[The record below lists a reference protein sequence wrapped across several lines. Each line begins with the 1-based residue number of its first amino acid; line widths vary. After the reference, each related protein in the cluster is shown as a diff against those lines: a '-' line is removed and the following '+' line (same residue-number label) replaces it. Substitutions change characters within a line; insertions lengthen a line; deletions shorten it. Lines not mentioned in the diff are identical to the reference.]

1 MAIQLQRSERDLQ
14 RIVDAVRQLV
24 EGRHNAG
31 GTVTLTAAATSTTV
45 SHVNCSVDSYVQ
57 VFGGA
62 QTANAAAAVAT
73 SFISD
78 VFQGGFTIT
87 HANNGQT
94 DRTFFY
100 TVTGG

>member
-1 MAIQLQRSERDLQ
+1 MAIQLQRSERDPQ
-14 RIVDAVRQLV
+14 RIVDAIRQLV

-31 GTVTLTAAATSTTV
+31 GTVTLLHGATTTTV
-45 SHVNCSVDSYVQ
+45 SHQNCSVDSYVQ

-73 SFISD
+73 SYISN
-78 VFQGGFTIT
+78 VFQGGFTIV
-87 HANNGQT
+87 HLNNAQT
-94 DRTFFY
+94 DRKFYY

>member
-31 GTVTLTAAATSTTV
+31 GTVTFTPNAGTTTV
-45 SHVNCSVDSYVQ
+45 NHVNCSVDSYVQ

-73 SFISD
+73 SRISS
-78 VFQGGFTIT
+78 VFQGGFIIS
-87 HANNGQT
+87 HANNAQT
-94 DRTFFY
+94 DRTFY
-100 TVTGG
+100 YMVTGG